1 MRMTFRIL
9 AAAGTL
15 ALLSACSTG
24 LIANRDSPDEFAVQ
38 RQAPL
43 VVPPDFQ
50 LVPPAPGAPRPG
62 DSTAA
67 QQAHEQARASVTR
80 AAGVLQSLQ
89 QLAVPQYKA
98 WQAAVAPLAAGSA
111 NPPARE
117 VERGSEAHKEL
128 RKAAE
133 HAASSCAQLR
143 EQEQALASSLSAL
156 GEQLRAAS

>member
-1 MRMTFRIL
+1 MRSRL
-9 AAAGTL
+9 KVL
-15 ALLSACSTG
+15 
-24 LIANRDSPDEFAVQ
+24 RAV
-38 RQAPL
+38 
-43 VVPPDFQ
+43 
-50 LVPPAPGAPRPG
+50 
-62 DSTAA
+62 STAA
-67 QQAHEQARASVTR
+67 QQAHGQARASVTR